1 MKIYLI
7 FCRYNLLVCML
18 IFLFACEGA
27 VGEQI
32 VSQVEIRN
40 LNVKY
45 LSIICKTWGL
55 MKYYHPNVIS
65 GQYDWD
71 KELFHALN
79 KISQSS
85 SDSEFQKNL
94 LDWIKSYGPI
104 NINDKADKGNNP
116 TKINAKIIPDF
127 SWIETELIPD
137 ESRVILKSIVSQ
149 QVTGT
154 SYYVNKT
161 IAGGA
166 QFTNEK
172 VYENLGQPDVGF
184 RFLTLFRYWNYIE
197 YFYPYKYLAQ
207 DWDTV
212 LEEFIPLMYK
222 SWDEMEY
229 RKLLWRL
236 FTKINDSHANLIT
249 DSLWRNFKGVYHLP
263 IKLSK
268 VDNRNIVID
277 VYDDDYVQKE
287 YLLPGDEI
295 IMIDGIT
302 LDSLFQ
308 IAKDY
313 IPASNY
319 RTKYR
324 DFLLDLVRSNKKE
337 LSINYVRNGMSYT
350 KKCTLKKNDE
360 NYFFHRLPIP
370 ELSFM
375 DFDSIAYINLVSRK
389 AVVLPELINKKI
401 IIIDL
406 RGSISNSVEN
416 FLGMP
421 ELIPFSVQFAISS
434 EIDNHMP
441 GRFIINEKAATI
453 STNKD
458 CRFKGKIVI
467 LVNEFTQS
475 NSEFMSMFY
484 QSLPNSIVVGS
495 QTAGTDG
502 NMTFVNLPGGI
513 KTGFTGVGVFYP
525 DGSETQEVGIKID
538 RYVEQSLEDFIEGR
552 DTQLEMALQISG
564 INK

>member
-1 MKIYLI
+1 M
-7 FCRYNLLVCML
+7 F

-27 VGEQI
+27 VSNPI
-32 VSQVEIRN
+32 ISQVDICN

-55 MKYYHPNVIS
+55 MKYYHPNIIS

-94 LDWIKSYGPI
+94 FDWIKSYGTI
-104 NINDKADKGNNP
+104 NINDKVDKGNNQ
-116 TKINAKIIPDF
+116 TKNNVKIIPDF
-127 SWIETELIPD
+127 SWIETELIPN
-137 ESRVILKSIVSQ
+137 EARIILKSIAFQ
-149 QVTGT
+149 QVIET

-161 IAGGA
+161 LAGGA

-172 VYENLGQPDVGF
+172 VYDNLVQPDMGF

-207 DWDTV
+207 DWNTV
-212 LEEFIPLMYK
+212 LEEFIPLMHK
-222 SWDEMEY
+222 SWDELEY

-236 FTKINDSHANLIT
+236 FTKINDSHANLII
-249 DSLWRNFKGVYHLP
+249 DSLWGDFKGAYNLP

-268 VDNRNIVID
+268 IDNRNIVID
-277 VYDDDYVQKE
+277 VWDNEYVQKE

-295 IMIDGIT
+295 IMVDGIT

-313 IPASNY
+313 IPASNH

-324 DFLLDLVRSNKKE
+324 DFLLDLVRSKKKE
-337 LSINYVRNGMSYT
+337 LSITYVRNGMLYS

-360 NYFFHRLPIP
+360 NYFFDRLPIP
-370 ELSFM
+370 KFSFM
-375 DFDSIAYINLVSRK
+375 DFDSIAYVNLVCKK
-389 AVVLPELINKKI
+389 AVKLPELINKKVI
-401 IIIDL
+401 IVDL

-416 FLGMP
+416 FLDIS

-458 CRFKGKIVI
+458 CRFKGKIII

-484 QSLPNSIVVGS
+484 QSLPNSIIVGS

-502 NMTFVNLPGGI
+502 NMTFVNLPRGI
-513 KTGFTGVGVFYP
+513 KTGFTGVGVYYP
-525 DGSETQEVGIKID
+525 DGSETQKVGIKID

-564 INK
+564 LNK